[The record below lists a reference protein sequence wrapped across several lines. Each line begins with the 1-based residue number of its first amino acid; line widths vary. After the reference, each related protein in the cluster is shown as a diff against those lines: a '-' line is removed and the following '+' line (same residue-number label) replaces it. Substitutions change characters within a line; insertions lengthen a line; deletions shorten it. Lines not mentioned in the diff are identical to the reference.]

1 MRQAS
6 VATSETMVVELE
18 APPEVPVRRRATP
31 RHPISSMQEAF
42 AESLDEATNG
52 SVVQKP
58 KLRRGD
64 ARFRR
69 EALLD
74 QDKEG
79 GPPDEIWRFRPGQ
92 RCHELRRLVAQISF
106 GVYLLLEGMAN
117 NKVDVITILQGHI
130 DEVDEFLETTMEDMA
145 LATTDLQERLKHLRL
160 PMDNMEAFEK
170 MLEDRN
176 FRLQI
181 VTRNEMIEHIVSRTT
196 VALLQAEQDVTEG
209 LKSTQ
214 EFTIYLAEQ
223 QHARWRHERP
233 DVESIY
239 EAMKGNTDG
248 WFNAFMELQAKG
260 SALNA
265 LIVKLNEVVNE
276 MERRAGQ
283 VSRRTRFSIQP
294 FTSPTQSIRSSQ
306 SSTSTTVTPAD
317 SPPRRIPDA
326 PPRLSLRLSSIIQPR
341 SSVSSYF
348 DLSAKPDRSFS
359 MASKEIHVE
368 HAVAEEEQQ
377 EKRVEQAPEAGIMA
391 GLEAKPAV
399 ETSAGRAVVPHE
411 ELGDKPLDEPVE
423 ELLFLLQP
431 TVYQS
436 PQFPPPRSPATESE
450 RRLSPEVETPR
461 APIVIPELQHLAR
474 NNQPE
479 TRANASE
486 EDQLE
491 EEAPLFILQPRTYTP
506 QARPPK
512 PQSPLP
518 SPRVKEYPPRQ
529 PSRDSPVPPVLQ
541 TQEAKAEP
549 QAEGQ
554 VKQRISLR
562 QRVSLKTTPPHSI
575 QVPPPRPRE
584 RQGPNHAASPRIYQ
598 GRDSAYR
605 SGDSTDQTQ
614 TQESS
619 YESRDTAYN
628 GRDSGYQGRD
638 SAYQGPDSAYASDI
652 ERPPIPSYVSMD
664 PASVALPPTPE
675 FQRPQ
680 LIPSPYSDQQF
691 FRPVQASPHSP
702 LQQRPH
708 TSHTVTPRHPTYQQ
722 QHQRNAPSRMGMSM
736 MSNVTTAT
744 NETGQTLK
752 KKRSAFGWLKK
763 AFSLDDEERAAFEQR
778 RRDQAPPNPYH
789 EPRAPKFLDG
799 KRIR

>member
-1 MRQAS
+1 M
-6 VATSETMVVELE
+6 VAELE
-18 APPEVPVRRRATP
+18 APPEIPVRRRAAP
-31 RHPISSMQEAF
+31 RHPIPSMQAAF

-52 SVVQKP
+52 AALQKP
-58 KLRRGD
+58 KLRNGD
-64 ARFRR
+64 AKFRR

-74 QDKEG
+74 QDKED
-79 GPPDEIWRFRPGQ
+79 GPPDELWRFRPGQ

-145 LATTDLQERLKHLRL
+145 LATKDLQERLKHLRL
-160 PMDNMEAFEK
+160 PMDNMEVFEK

-181 VTRNEMIEHIVSRTT
+181 VTGNEMIEHIVSRTT
-196 VALLQAEQDVTEG
+196 VALLQTEQDVAEG
-209 LKSTQ
+209 LKSTKA
-214 EFTIYLAEQ
+214 FTIYLAEQ

-239 EAMKGNTDG
+239 EAMKGNTEG

-294 FTSPTQSIRSSQ
+294 FTSPAQSVRSSQ
-306 SSTSTTVTPAD
+306 SSTSTTITPVD

-326 PPRLSLRLSSIIQPR
+326 PPRLSLRLSSIVKPR

-348 DLSAKPDRSFS
+348 DLSAKRDRSFS
-359 MASKEIHVE
+359 IASKEIHVE
-368 HAVAEEEQQ
+368 HAVLEEET
-377 EKRVEQAPEAGIMA
+377 EERLTEEEPEAKIVA
-391 GLEAKPAV
+391 EPEAESAV
-399 ETSAGRAVVPHE
+399 EINKGRATVAHE
-411 ELGDKPLDEPVE
+411 SEAESMEGPTHEPMQEPVE
-423 ELLFLLQP
+423 EPLFLLQP
-431 TVYQS
+431 TVYES
-436 PQFPPPRSPATESE
+436 PRFPPPRSPAAVSE
-450 RRLSPEVETPR
+450 RQRSQEVETPR
-461 APIVIPELQHLAR
+461 DPIVIPELQHLAR

-479 TRANASE
+479 KPAEVSE
-486 EDQLE
+486 PDQPE
-491 EEAPLFILQPRTYTP
+491 AEAPLLILQPRTYTP
-506 QARPPK
+506 QARSPK

-518 SPRVKEYPPRQ
+518 SPRVKDYPPQQ
-529 PSRDSPVPPVLQ
+529 PKRNSPVPAVMHV
-541 TQEAKAEP
+541 QEANPEHDI
-549 QAEGQ
+549 GSQ
-554 VKQRISLR
+554 VKQRSSLR
-562 QRVSLKTTPPHSI
+562 QRVSLKTAPPQSI
-575 QVPPPRPRE
+575 QVPPPRAQE
-584 RQGPNHAASPRIYQ
+584 RQRPTQAASPRTYQ

-605 SGDSTDQTQ
+605 SGDSTDQTLAQ
-614 TQESS
+614 VSSQEG
-619 YESRDTAYN
+619 RNTIYN
-628 GRDSGYQGRD
+628 GRDSGYQGQD
-638 SAYQGPDSAYASDI
+638 SSYQGPDSAYGSDI

-708 TSHTVTPRHPTYQQ
+708 TSHTVTARHPTYQQ
-722 QHQRNAPSRMGMSM
+722 QHQRNVPSRMGMSM

-763 AFSLDDEERAAFEQR
+763 AFSLDDEERAAFEQK
-778 RRDQAPPNPYH
+778 RRDQALPNPYS
-789 EPRAPKFLDG
+789 EPRAPRFLDG